1 MSSLGSSLSILSLF
15 GPDRSTLSAEAI
27 TESLGF
33 SRPTGYRYLRELVAS
48 GLLVRLAPGAYALG
62 PRIIEL
68 DWQIRQSDPLLR
80 AGLPVI
86 QDLSAETGFEV
97 NLIGRYGDHIVT
109 THQQHGLERL
119 PLSFGRGRPMPLFRG
134 AGSKIIV
141 AHFPRARSRRLYEL
155 HREDARQANLG
166 SNWESVRQ
174 ALATIR
180 KQGFAVSYGELDP
193 GYVGVAA
200 PVFAADGDVLG
211 SVIAALSRSRLA
223 VTDVDR
229 LTGRIR
235 AAGHSISLRLA
246 EVGLAVATPSGM
258 LNEAAPNRRSR
269 RSA

>member
-1 MSSLGSSLSILSLF
+1 MSSLASSLSILGLF
-15 GPDRSTLSAEAI
+15 GPDRSAITAEAI

-33 SRPTGYRYLRELVAS
+33 TRPTGYRYIRELVAS
-48 GLLVRLAPGAYALG
+48 GLLVRLAPGTYALG

-86 QDLSAETGFEV
+86 QELSSATGFEV

-141 AHFPRARSRRLYEL
+141 AHFPRARLRKLYES
-155 HREDARQANLG
+155 HREEARLANLG
-166 SNWESVRQ
+166 VQWEDVRQ
-174 ALATIR
+174 SLNAVR
-180 KQGFAVSYGELDP
+180 KQGVAISHGELDP

-200 PVFAADGDVLG
+200 PVFSADGDVLG
-211 SVIAALSRSRLA
+211 SVIAALSRQRLA
-223 VTDVDR
+223 VTDLDR
-229 LTGRIR
+229 LTNRIR
-235 AAGHSISLRLA
+235 AAGQTVSLRLA
-246 EVGLAVATPSGM
+246 ELDVGDQTSPTASPFQAPLAK
-258 LNEAAPNRRSR
+258 RR
-269 RSA
+269 A

>member
-1 MSSLGSSLSILSLF
+1 MSSLGSSLSILGLF
-15 GPDRSTLSAEAI
+15 GPERSAITAEAI

-33 SRPTGYRYLRELVAS
+33 TRPTGYRYIRELVAG
-48 GLLVRLAPGAYALG
+48 GLLVRLAPGTYALG

-86 QDLSAETGFEV
+86 QELSSATGFEV

-134 AGSKIIV
+134 AGSRIIV
-141 AHFPRARSRRLYEL
+141 AHFPRARLRKLYES
-155 HREDARQANLG
+155 HREEARQANLG
-166 SNWESVRQ
+166 TQWETVRQ
-174 ALATIR
+174 ALNTVR

-211 SVIAALSRSRLA
+211 SVIAALSRQRLA
-223 VTDVDR
+223 VTDLDR
-229 LTGRIR
+229 LTHRIR
-235 AAGHSISLRLA
+235 AAGQTISLRLA
-246 EVGLAVATPSGM
+246 ELDLRDQPSS
-258 LNEAAPNRRSR
+258 EASPHHAPLERRR
-269 RSA
+269 A

>member
-15 GPDRSTLSAEAI
+15 GPDRPTLSAEAI

-48 GLLVRLAPGAYALG
+48 GLLVRLAPGTYSLG

-80 AGLPVI
+80 SGLPVI
-86 QDLSAETGFEV
+86 RDLSSATGFEV
-97 NLIGRYGDHIVT
+97 NLVGRYGDHIVT

-119 PLSFGRGRPMPLFRG
+119 PLSFGRGRPLPPFRG

-141 AHFPRARSRRLYEL
+141 AHFPRTRLRRLYEA
-155 HREDARQANLG
+155 HRTDAIDARLG
-166 SNWESVRQ
+166 KHWEEVRQ
-174 ALATIR
+174 ALAAIR
-180 KQGFAVSYGELDP
+180 RQGFAVSHGELDP

-200 PVFAADGDVLG
+200 PVFSADGDILG
-211 SVIAALSRSRLA
+211 SVIAALPKERLA
-223 VTDVDR
+223 VTDLDR

-235 AAGHSISLRLA
+235 TAGQAITLQLA
-246 EVGLAVATPSGM
+246 ELGDFAPHSEGVTSIARP
-258 LNEAAPNRRSR
+258 AARRR
-269 RSA
+269 A

>member
-15 GPDRSTLSAEAI
+15 GPDRPTLSAESI

-33 SRPTGYRYLRELVAS
+33 TRPTGYRYLRELVAS
-48 GLLVRLAPGAYALG
+48 GLLVRLAPGTYALG

-80 AGLPVI
+80 AGLSVI
-86 QDLSAETGFEV
+86 QDLSADTGFEV

-134 AGSKIIV
+134 AGSKIII
-141 AHFPRARSRRLYEL
+141 AHFPKARLRRLYDVHGAE
-155 HREDARQANLG
+155 ARQAKLG
-166 SNWESVRQ
+166 THWEAVRQ
-174 ALATIR
+174 ALAAIR
-180 KQGFAVSYGELDP
+180 KQGYAVSHGELDP

-200 PVFAADGDVLG
+200 PVFAADGDILG
-211 SVIAALSRSRLA
+211 SVIAALSRTRLA
-223 VTDVDR
+223 ITDIDR
-229 LTGRIR
+229 LIGRIR
-235 AAGHSISLRLA
+235 AAGQTISLRLA
-246 EVGLAVATPSGM
+246 EFGQVPAPLQSGA
-258 LNEAAPNRRSR
+258 LRDTAPPAR